1 MSGLW
6 IGAIGFAGLLV
17 LMALRVPI
25 AVAMI
30 VSALAGYAWLA
41 GLTPLLAYLK
51 TAPYALFS
59 GYSLSVIPLFVLM
72 GMFAS
77 EAGMSAALFRAADA
91 WLGHRKGGLAMATIV
106 GCAAFGAIC
115 GSSVATAATM
125 AQVALPEMRR
135 YGYSGAISTGTLAV
149 GGTLGIL
156 IPPSIILVVYGLI
169 CEQNIAKLFAA
180 AFIPGLL
187 ATFGYLIAIA
197 IYVRRNP
204 EAAPA
209 AAPSTPAQR
218 RRGLIEVWPVI
229 AIFVVVVGG
238 LYGGIFTPTEG
249 AAVGAFATFLA
260 AVAKRALGWAQMKR
274 ALLLTAETSGMIFLI
289 LLGADLF
296 NSFLALS
303 HLPDALAQTISGL
316 DLPPYAVMLAIM
328 AIYILLGCVMDE
340 LSMILLTLPILFPIV
355 MGLDFGLPKAEVG
368 IWFGILVLTVVGIG
382 LVAPPVGLNVYV
394 ISGMA
399 RDVPM
404 SETFRGVM
412 PYLCADAVRVVYL
425 VAFPSISLWL
435 VRLLG

>member
-6 IGAIGFAGLLV
+6 IGAIGFAGLMV

-25 AVAMI
+25 AISMI

-41 GLTPLLAYLK
+41 GVGPLLAYLK

-77 EAGMSAALFRAADA
+77 EAGMSASLFRAGHA

-156 IPPSIILVVYGLI
+156 IPPSAILVVYGLI
-169 CEQNIAKLFAA
+169 CEQNIAKLFMA
-180 AFIPGLL
+180 AFVPGFL
-187 ATFGYLIAIA
+187 ATLGYLIAIA
-197 IYVRRNP
+197 VYVRRNP
-204 EAAPA
+204 AAAPA
-209 AAPSTPAQR
+209 AAPPAPGQR
-218 RRGLIEVWPVI
+218 RRGLIEVWPVA
-229 AIFVVVVGG
+229 AIFAVVIGG
-238 LYGGIFTPTEG
+238 LYGGVFTPTEG
-249 AAVGAFATFLA
+249 AAVGAFSTFVLV
-260 AVAKRALGWAQMKR
+260 VAKRALPWAQLKR

-303 HLPDALAQTISGL
+303 HLPDALARTISGL

-412 PYLCADAVRVVYL
+412 PYLCADAIRVVYL

>member
-1 MSGLW
+1 VSGLW
-6 IGAIGFAGLLV
+6 VGVLGFAGLMV

-30 VSALAGYAWLA
+30 VTALAGYAALA
-41 GLTPLLAYLK
+41 GLAPLLAHLK

-91 WLGHRKGGLAMATIV
+91 WLGRRKGGLAMATIV

-135 YGYSGAISTGTLAV
+135 YGYSGALSTGTLAV

-156 IPPSIILVVYGLI
+156 IPPSVILVVYGLI

-180 AFIPGLL
+180 AVVPGLL
-187 ATFGYLIAIA
+187 ATAGYLVAVA
-197 IYVRRNP
+197 VYVRRNP
-204 EAAPA
+204 AAAPA
-209 AAPSTPAQR
+209 TAASTAAER
-218 RRGLIEVWPVI
+218 RRGLVEVWPVA

-238 LYGGIFTPTEG
+238 LYGGVFTPTEG
-249 AAVGAFATFLA
+249 AAVGAFSTFLL
-260 AVAKRALGWAQMKR
+260 AVAKRALGWARMKR

-303 HLPDALAQTISGL
+303 HLPDALARAIVGL
-316 DLPPYAVMLAIM
+316 ELPPYAVMLAIL

-355 MGLDFGLPKAEVG
+355 MGLDFGLPRAEVG
-368 IWFGILVLTVVGIG
+368 IWFGILVLTVVGVG

-404 SETFRGVM
+404 SETFRGVL
-412 PYLCADAVRVVYL
+412 PYLCADAVRIAYL
-425 VAFPSISLWL
+425 VAFPSVSLWL